1 MRFPIN
7 EGDHFATEVNL
18 AFRIIKDTYL
28 LSIKPEIEMR
38 KVNAMLGD
46 GSVTQIDSFE
56 PQRVIEFYQ
65 RLIGSLKGWV
75 STGISRS
82 QTDDL
87 HRIYCQF
94 SQAIGRYRVHS
105 YFGIQYRALPYYQ
118 VDKRVIEIQRELAR
132 IDGEA
137 GNTFMSMATRGNH
150 ILQKE
155 LERIGYA
162 QVGFEEL
169 LTKLFW
175 NERLV
180 ADLEERVTA
189 LENEFPEFRELS
201 NRKNQLFS
209 ELNNLLIELCQI
221 SPVLVDYNKLMQ
233 GEEGVVTY
241 FDIEKVRS
249 RNTET
254 NSWINTKKLKKELTV
269 QFVDVFIEVANIIRD
284 VGKTNFVE

>member
-1 MRFPIN
+1 MRFPIKYH
-7 EGDHFATEVNL
+7 DHFATEVNL
-18 AFRIIKDTYL
+18 AFRLIQDTYF

-38 KVNAMLGD
+38 KVNAMLRD

-56 PQRVIEFYQ
+56 PLRVIEFYQ

-94 SQAIGRYRVHS
+94 SQTVGQYRIHS
-105 YFGIQYRALPYYQ
+105 YFGIQYHALPYYQ
-118 VDKRVIEIQRELAR
+118 VDRRVIKIQKELAR

-137 GNTFMSMATRGNH
+137 GNIFMSMATRGNH
-150 ILQKE
+150 IVQKE

-169 LTKLFW
+169 LAKLFW

-180 ADLEERVTA
+180 LDLEEKVAA
-189 LENEFPEFRELS
+189 LENEFPKFGELS
-201 NRKNQLFS
+201 NKQTQLFS
-209 ELNNLLIELCQI
+209 ELKDLLIELCQI
-221 SPVLVDYNKLMQ
+221 SPVLIDHNKLMQ

-241 FDIEKVRS
+241 FDMVEVRS
-249 RNTET
+249 QKTREN
-254 NSWINTKKLKKELTV
+254 NSWINTKRLTKELTGQV
-269 QFVDVFIEVANIIRD
+269 VGVFNEVTNTMRD
-284 VGKTNFVE
+284 VGKKYC

>member
-1 MRFPIN
+1 MRFPIKYH
-7 EGDHFATEVNL
+7 DHFATEVNL
-18 AFRIIKDTYL
+18 AFRLIQDTYF

-38 KVNAMLGD
+38 KVNAMLRD

-56 PQRVIEFYQ
+56 PLRVIEFYQ

-94 SQAIGRYRVHS
+94 SQAVGEYRIHS
-105 YFGIQYRALPYYQ
+105 YFGIQYHALPYYQ
-118 VDKRVIEIQRELAR
+118 VDRRVIEIQKELAR

-137 GNTFMSMATRGNH
+137 GNIFMSMATRGNH
-150 ILQKE
+150 IVQKE

-169 LTKLFW
+169 LAKLFW

-180 ADLEERVTA
+180 LDLEEKVAA
-189 LENEFPEFRELS
+189 LENEFPKFGELS
-201 NRKNQLFS
+201 NKQTQLFS
-209 ELNNLLIELCQI
+209 ELKDLLIELCQI
-221 SPVLVDYNKLMQ
+221 SPVLIDHNKLMQ

-241 FDIEKVRS
+241 FDMVEVRS
-249 RNTET
+249 QKTREN
-254 NSWINTKKLKKELTV
+254 NSWINTKRLTKELTGQV
-269 QFVDVFIEVANIIRD
+269 VGVLNEVTSTMRD
-284 VGKTNFVE
+284 VGKKYC

>member
-7 EGDHFATEVNL
+7 DRDHFATEVNL
-18 AFRIIKDTYL
+18 AFRIIQDTYF
-28 LSIKPEIEMR
+28 LSIKPEIGMR

-56 PQRVIEFYQ
+56 PLRVIEFYQ
-65 RLIGSLKGWV
+65 RLIGSLQGWV

-82 QTDDL
+82 HTDDL
-87 HRIYCQF
+87 HRIYCQL
-94 SQAIGRYRVHS
+94 SQAVGQYRVHS

-118 VDKRVIEIQRELAR
+118 VDKRVIEIQKELAQ

-137 GNTFMSMATRGNH
+137 ETTFMSMATRGNH
-150 ILQKE
+150 IVQKE

-169 LTKLFW
+169 LAKLFW

-180 ADLEERVTA
+180 ADLEEKAAA
-189 LENEFPEFRELS
+189 LENEFPKYRELS
-201 NRKNQLFS
+201 NKKNQLFS
-209 ELNNLLIELCQI
+209 ELNDLLIELCQI
-221 SPVLVDYNKLMQ
+221 SPVLIDYNKLMQ

-241 FDIEKVRS
+241 FDMEEVRTQKT
-249 RNTET
+249 RET
-254 NSWINTKKLKKELTV
+254 NSWFNTKRLTKELTGQV
-269 QFVDVFIEVANIIRD
+269 VGVFNEVANTMRD
-284 VGKTNFVE
+284 VGKNIPK

>member
-7 EGDHFATEVNL
+7 DGDNFATEVNI
-18 AFRIIKDTYL
+18 AFRIIRDTYL

-38 KVNAMLGD
+38 KVSAMLGD

-56 PQRVIEFYQ
+56 PQGVIEFYQ
-65 RLIGSLKGWV
+65 RLIGSLRGWV
-75 STGISRS
+75 STGIFRS

-94 SQAIGRYRVHS
+94 SQVVGQYRVHS

-118 VDKRVIEIQRELAR
+118 VDKRVIEIQKELAQM
-132 IDGEA
+132 DGEA
-137 GNTFMSMATRGNH
+137 GNTFMSVATRGNH
-150 ILQKE
+150 IVQKE

-169 LTKLFW
+169 LAKLFR

-180 ADLEERVTA
+180 ADLEEKVAA
-189 LENEFPEFRELS
+189 LENEFPKFRELS
-201 NRKNQLFS
+201 NKKNQLFS
-209 ELNNLLIELCQI
+209 ELNDLLIELCQI
-221 SPVLVDYNKLMQ
+221 SPVLIDYNKLMQ

-241 FDIEKVRS
+241 FDIDKVS
-249 RNTET
+249 RKT
-254 NSWINTKKLKKELTV
+254 NEINSSINTKKLTKELTGQV
-269 QFVDVFIEVANIIRD
+269 VGVFNEVANTMRD
-284 VGKTNFVE
+284 VGKNIAK

>member
-1 MRFPIN
+1 MRFPIKYH
-7 EGDHFATEVNL
+7 DHFATEVNL
-18 AFRIIKDTYL
+18 AFRIIQDTYF

-46 GSVTQIDSFE
+46 GSVAQINSFE
-56 PQRVIEFYQ
+56 PLRVIEFYQ

-94 SQAIGRYRVHS
+94 SQAVGQYRIHS

-118 VDKRVIEIQRELAR
+118 VDGRVVEIQKELAR

-137 GNTFMSMATRGNH
+137 GNIFMSMATRGNH
-150 ILQKE
+150 IVQKE

-162 QVGFEEL
+162 QVGFEDL
-169 LTKLFW
+169 LAKLFW

-180 ADLEERVTA
+180 LDLEEKVAA
-189 LENEFPEFRELS
+189 LENEFPKFGELS
-201 NRKNQLFS
+201 NKQTQLFS
-209 ELNNLLIELCQI
+209 ELKDLLIELCQI
-221 SPVLVDYNKLMQ
+221 SPVLIDHNKLMQ

-241 FDIEKVRS
+241 FDMVEVRNQKT
-249 RNTET
+249 RET
-254 NSWINTKKLKKELTV
+254 NSWINTKRLTKELTGQV
-269 QFVDVFIEVANIIRD
+269 VGVFNEVTSTMRD
-284 VGKTNFVE
+284 VGKKYC

>member
-94 SQAIGRYRVHS
+94 SQAIGQYRVHS

-118 VDKRVIEIQRELAR
+118 VDKRVIEIQKELAR

>member
-7 EGDHFATEVNL
+7 DRDNFATEVNL
-18 AFRIIKDTYL
+18 AFRIIQETYF
-28 LSIKPEIEMR
+28 LSIKPEIGMR

-56 PQRVIEFYQ
+56 PLRVIEFYQ

-94 SQAIGRYRVHS
+94 SQAIGQYRVHS

-118 VDKRVIEIQRELAR
+118 VDKRVIEIQKELAQ

-137 GNTFMSMATRGNH
+137 ETTFMSMATRGNH
-150 ILQKE
+150 IVQKE

-169 LTKLFW
+169 LAKLFW

-180 ADLEERVTA
+180 ADLEEKAAA
-189 LENEFPEFRELS
+189 LENEFPKYRELS
-201 NRKNQLFS
+201 NKKNQLFS
-209 ELNNLLIELCQI
+209 ELNDLLIELCQI
-221 SPVLVDYNKLMQ
+221 SPVLIDYNKLMQ
-233 GEEGVVTY
+233 GE
-241 FDIEKVRS
+241 
-249 RNTET
+249 
-254 NSWINTKKLKKELTV
+254 
-269 QFVDVFIEVANIIRD
+269 
-284 VGKTNFVE
+284 